1 MKKLFLLSLVS
12 TFSVGMFAQA
22 GARWRVFKAIYDDPS
37 ILESPVFWGIIGF
50 IVVCIIIY
58 GVCKDRDK

>member
-22 GARWRVFKAIYDDPS
+22 GARWRVFKE
-37 ILESPVFWGIIGF
+37 ILTIQVFWKVLFFGG
-50 IVVCIIIY
+50 
-58 GVCKDRDK
+58 

>member
-22 GARWRVFKAIYDDPS
+22 GARWRVFKEIYDDPS
-37 ILESPVFWGIIGF
+37 ILVTIQQ
-50 IVVCIIIY
+50 
-58 GVCKDRDK
+58 